1 MDVAERMNAML
12 IVIAPILPILIARL
26 HFRYIHIPF
35 LCALCTLRSI
45 YIIAL
50 PNTVETVL
58 LEQGVLGCTLHVIDS
73 ILYVCWIRVKSRCGR
88 RFDCA
93 LIFGIRIVHVYI
105 YVYRRYHQRSV
116 KDRFVSRDL
125 SPPYFFYFPPI
136 NLGTKDT
143 ILRVKYFDRE
153 RERKEI
159 IGIKLVS
166 TPTKL

>member
-12 IVIAPILPILIARL
+12 IVIAPILPTLIARL

-73 ILYVCWIRVKSRCGR
+73 ILYVCWIHVKSRCSR

-105 YVYRRYHQRSV
+105 YMY
-116 KDRFVSRDL
+116 
-125 SPPYFFYFPPI
+125 I
-136 NLGTKDT
+136 EDT
-143 ILRVKYFDRE
+143 INEASTIDSLL
-153 RERKEI
+153 EI
-159 IGIKLVS
+159 SPLLTFFTFLQLILGRRIRFYV
-166 TPTKL
+166 

>member
-26 HFRYIHIPF
+26 HFRYIHILF

-73 ILYVCWIRVKSRCGR
+73 ILYVCWIHVKSRCSR

-105 YVYRRYHQRSV
+105 YMY
-116 KDRFVSRDL
+116 
-125 SPPYFFYFPPI
+125 I
-136 NLGTKDT
+136 EDT
-143 ILRVKYFDRE
+143 INEASTIDSFL
-153 RERKEI
+153 EI
-159 IGIKLVS
+159 FPLLTFFTFLQLILGRRIRFYV
-166 TPTKL
+166 

>member
-73 ILYVCWIRVKSRCGR
+73 ILYVCWIHVKSRCSR

-105 YVYRRYHQRSV
+105 CMY
-116 KDRFVSRDL
+116 
-125 SPPYFFYFPPI
+125 I
-136 NLGTKDT
+136 EDT
-143 ILRVKYFDRE
+143 INEASTIDSLL
-153 RERKEI
+153 EI
-159 IGIKLVS
+159 FLLLTFFTFLQLILGRRIGFYV
-166 TPTKL
+166 

>member
-58 LEQGVLGCTLHVIDS
+58 LEQDVLGCTLHVIDS
-73 ILYVCWIRVKSRCGR
+73 ILYVCWIHVKSRCSR

-105 YVYRRYHQRSV
+105 YDTY
-116 KDRFVSRDL
+116 
-125 SPPYFFYFPPI
+125 I
-136 NLGTKDT
+136 EDT
-143 ILRVKYFDRE
+143 INEASTIDSLL
-153 RERKEI
+153 EI
-159 IGIKLVS
+159 FPLLTFFTFLQLILGRRIRFYV
-166 TPTKL
+166 

>member
-73 ILYVCWIRVKSRCGR
+73 ILYVCWIHVKSRCSR

-105 YVYRRYHQRSV
+105 YIYVY
-116 KDRFVSRDL
+116 
-125 SPPYFFYFPPI
+125 I
-136 NLGTKDT
+136 EDT
-143 ILRVKYFDRE
+143 INEASTIDSFL
-153 RERKEI
+153 EI
-159 IGIKLVS
+159 SPLLSFFTFLQLILGRRIRFYV
-166 TPTKL
+166 